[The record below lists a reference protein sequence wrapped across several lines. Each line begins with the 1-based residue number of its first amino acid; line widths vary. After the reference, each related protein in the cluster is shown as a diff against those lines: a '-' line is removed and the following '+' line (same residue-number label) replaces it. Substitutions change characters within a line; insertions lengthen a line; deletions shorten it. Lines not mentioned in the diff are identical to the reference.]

1 MGKPVAVTPLTNRP
15 VPPNSDPHRAMFM
28 WVTSQSSQDPLDTDA
43 DQQAVMTHCGSV
55 GCNVLFLDIWL
66 YLCGSNWT
74 SAKVTRMKQF
84 LDLAHRSG
92 IKVYALAGN
101 VDWAQNQQWVMKN
114 IVEPL
119 CAYNALCQQA
129 SQQFDGIVLD
139 VEYWQDEVT
148 YPPAQH
154 LPGLCD
160 LVSAIRTRG
169 DGKLAVGVF
178 AGWFLKDNEGTRPQ
192 IVYRGKS
199 AQDGEHLMDAADFV
213 VIGSYRDTAA
223 DQIALAQPWY
233 DYASQVGLN
242 LGLYVGAETINVQP
256 ANITYYGQGKSYM
269 EQQFAAISSQFKVAT
284 NASYVGISVHS
295 YDGWKAMGS

>member
-1 MGKPVAVTPLTNRP
+1 
-15 VPPNSDPHRAMFM
+15 MFM
-28 WVTSQSSQDPLDTDA
+28 WVTAQAAQDPLDTDN
-43 DQQAVMTHCGSV
+43 DQQAVMTHCGAV

-114 IVEPL
+114 IIEPL

-160 LVSAIRTRG
+160 LVRAIRTRG

-178 AGWFLKDNEGTRPQ
+178 AGWFLKDSTGSRPQ
-192 IVYRGKS
+192 IVYNGKS

-213 VIGSYRDTAA
+213 VIGSYRNVAA

-242 LGLYVGAETINVQP
+242 LGLYIGAETTNVQP
-256 ANITYYGQGKSYM
+256 ATITYFGKTKSYM

-284 NASYVGISVHS
+284 NAAYVGISVHS
-295 YDGWKAMGS
+295 YDGWKAMGA